1 MSAAGSAVGVGTAAG
16 RGRRMPSLGDPLRRG
31 WDGLPTWVRIAGTLA
46 VVVLLFFLPVI
57 DPWGISTETFGNVNF
72 PLTMADFA
80 RTALVALGLNVVV
93 GLAGLLD
100 LGYIGFFAIGAYVV
114 AILSSPSSTL
124 DFKLAWLACVP
135 VAMII
140 TALSGVLLGVPTL
153 RLRGDYLAI
162 VTLGFGEIVRLLAD
176 NVGPLKGQSGFESI
190 AFPVVG
196 VSAER
201 PQGFFAQGNQV
212 PPVTIGTAWY
222 WLGFVL
228 CIVVLLVV
236 RNLERSRVGRAWVA
250 LREDEDAA
258 EIMGVATF
266 SFKLRAFAFG
276 AAIGG
281 LAGAMFAG
289 QLQFVNNSKFDVLS
303 SILFVAAVVIGG
315 QCNKIG
321 VIIGAFLITYIPAWF
336 NNYADYKFLFFGII
350 LLVVMLFRPQ
360 GILPARHK
368 LIGVD
373 APNVT
378 SDVVFVEDQSN
389 SGSPS
394 QQVNL

>member
-1 MSAAGSAVGVGTAAG
+1 MSATAGAG
-16 RGRRMPSLGDPLRRG
+16 APSRPGRRMPSLGDPLRRG
-31 WDGLPTWVRIAGTLA
+31 WERLPTGVRIAGVLA
-46 VVVLLFFLPVI
+46 GVVVLFLLPVI
-57 DPWGISTETFGNVNF
+57 NPPGISTETVGNVNF
-72 PLTMADFA
+72 PLAMADFA

-114 AILSSPSSTL
+114 AILTSPDSSLP
-124 DFKLAWLACVP
+124 FKLAWLACVP
-135 VAMII
+135 IAMVV
-140 TALSGVLLGVPTL
+140 TSLSGVLLGLPTL

-176 NVGPLKGQSGFESI
+176 NVGPLKGQSGFEAI
-190 AFPVVG
+190 AFPIVG
-196 VSAER
+196 RSAQR

-212 PPVTIGTAWY
+212 PPITIGTAWY
-222 WLGFVL
+222 WLGFLL
-228 CIVVLLVV
+228 CGIVLLVV

-258 EIMGVATF
+258 EIMGVSTF
-266 SFKLRAFAFG
+266 AFKLRAFAFG
-276 AAIGG
+276 AAVGG
-281 LAGAMFAG
+281 LAGAMFVG
-289 QLQFVNNSKFDVLS
+289 QLQFVNNGKFDVLS

-315 QCNKIG
+315 QGNKVG
-321 VIIGAFLITYIPAWF
+321 VIVGAFLITYIPAWF

-360 GILPARHK
+360 GILPARHT
-368 LIGVD
+368 LIGVN

-378 SDVVFVEDQSN
+378 SDVVLVEDQAN